1 MDRIVENKHFIKPK
15 YWSII
20 ITSIVIILGIMFLL
34 LADHTKS
41 MTIAKDKVTIETVF
55 KGQFND
61 YIQLSGQAA
70 PIKTIYLDAVEG
82 GRVEEILIEEGS
94 MVKKG
99 DVILKMANNDLHL
112 NILNSEA
119 QLAEKSNFLREV
131 RLSLEQEKLANE
143 REILN
148 EQYQLVARKRAY
160 EQNKA
165 LYKNKLIA
173 EDVML
178 RSEEDYNLAHKMLS
192 MLNKQRQQ
200 DSIYRKIQIDELSDN
215 LLNMRRNMTLV
226 KQQLDFLN
234 IKATVDG
241 QLGLLDAETG
251 QNINRGQRIGQIN
264 MLSSLKV
271 EAEIDE
277 HFIDRIKVGLPAQL
291 ERSAKA
297 SNLLVKKVYPEVH
310 NGKFKVDL
318 VFVDALPDNI
328 RIGQTYYFKLELGQ
342 PLETLQIARGGFYQ
356 STGGQSIFVLDKSE
370 KVAVKRAIT
379 IGKQNPEFYEIL
391 SGLAPGEKVITSGYE
406 MFDESKKVQKLIF
419 K

>member
-173 EDVML
+173 EDAML

-277 HFIDRIKVGLPAQL
+277 HFIDRVRVGLPAQL

-297 SNLLVKKVYPEVH
+297 SNLLVKKVYPEVR
-310 NGKFKVDL
+310 NGKFKVDM
-318 VFVDALPDNI
+318 VFVGSLPANI

-342 PLETLQIARGGFYQ
+342 SSQAVQIARGGFYQ
-356 STGGQSIFVLDKSE
+356 STGGQSIFVLDKTE
-370 KVAVKRAIT
+370 KFATKRNIT
-379 IGKQNPEFYEIL
+379 LGKQNQEYYEVL
-391 SGLAPGEKVITSGYE
+391 SGLASGEKVITSGYE
-406 MFDESKKVQKLIF
+406 QFGENKKILF

>member
-15 YWSII
+15 YWGAII
-20 ITSIVIILGIMFLL
+20 ISAVILFGVSFLL
-34 LADHTKS
+34 FANHTKS
-41 MTIAKDKVTIETVF
+41 TTIERDKVTIESVF

-70 PIKTIYLDAVEG
+70 PISTIYLDAVEG
-82 GRVEEILIEEGS
+82 GRVEEMLIEEGS

-99 DVILKMANNDLHL
+99 DVILKIANNDLHL

-131 RLSLEQEKLANE
+131 RLSLERDKLSNE

-148 EQYQLVARKRAY
+148 DQYQLVAKKRAY
-160 EQNKA
+160 EQNRV

-173 EDVML
+173 EDVMQ
-178 RSEEDYNLAHKMLS
+178 RSEEDYHLSLKMLA

-226 KQQLDFLN
+226 KQQLEFLN
-234 IKATVDG
+234 IKAPVDG
-241 QLGLLDAETG
+241 QLGLLDAEIG
-251 QNINRGQRIGQIN
+251 QNINRGQRVGQIN
-264 MLSSLKV
+264 VLSSLKV

-277 HFIDRIKVGLPAQL
+277 HFVDRVKVGLKAEL
-291 ERSAKA
+291 ERVVTKSK
-297 SNLLVKKVYPEVH
+297 LVVKKVYPEVR

-318 VFVDALPDNI
+318 VFTGTPPENI
-328 RIGQTYYFKLELGQ
+328 RIGQTYYFKLELGH

-370 KVAVKRAIT
+370 KFAVKRAIT
-379 IGKQNPEFYEIL
+379 IGKQNPEFYEVL
-391 SGLAPGEKVITSGYE
+391 SGLASGEKVITSGYE
-406 MFDESKKVQKLIF
+406 MFDESKKVQKIIF

>member
-15 YWSII
+15 YWGTIVISG
-20 ITSIVIILGIMFLL
+20 VIILGISVLL
-34 LADHTKS
+34 FANHIKS
-41 MTIAKDKVTIETVF
+41 TIVEKDKVTIETVF
-55 KGQFND
+55 KGKFND

-70 PIKTIYLDAVEG
+70 PISTIYLDAVEG
-82 GRVEEILIEEGS
+82 GRVEERLIEEGG

-99 DVILKMANNDLHL
+99 DVILKIANNDLHL

-131 RLSLEQEKLANE
+131 RLSLERDKLSNE
-143 REILN
+143 RDILN

-160 EQNKA
+160 MQNKA

-173 EDVML
+173 EDVMQ
-178 RSEEDYNLAHKMLS
+178 RSEEDYNLALKMLA

-200 DSIYRKIQIDELSDN
+200 DSVYRKIQIDELSDN
-215 LLNMRRNMTLV
+215 LLNMRRNMMLV
-226 KQQLDFLN
+226 KQQLEFLN
-234 IKATVDG
+234 IKAPVDG
-241 QLGLLDAETG
+241 QLGLLDAEIG
-251 QNINRGQRIGQIN
+251 QNINRGQRVGQIN
-264 MLSSLKV
+264 VLSSLKV

-277 HFIDRIKVGLPAQL
+277 HFVDRVKVGLTAEL
-291 ERSAKA
+291 ERVVTKSK
-297 SNLLVKKVYPEVH
+297 LVVKKVYPEVR

-318 VFVDALPDNI
+318 IFVGGVPENI

-342 PLETLQIARGGFYQ
+342 PLETMQIARGGFYQ
-356 STGGQSIFVLDKSE
+356 STGGQSIFVLDRSE
-370 KVAVKRAIT
+370 KFAVKRAIT
-379 IGKQNPEFYEIL
+379 IGKQNPEFYEVL

-406 MFDESKKVQKLIF
+406 VFDESKKIQKLIF